1 MNYERNMDHYWAA
14 RGAEN
19 LGPMVFGRWRKMIE
33 YHLRITDKKQQRRIF
48 DNCVRK
54 GIFTRQKMARVCL
67 WFYTYVPPLLERVS
81 IEPSPVP
88 KTPPTPHPAP
98 VEPSGQD

>member
-1 MNYERNMDHYWAA
+1 MNYERTMDHYWAS

-19 LGPMVFGRWRKMIE
+19 LGPMVFARWRKMIH
-33 YHLRITDKKQQRRIF
+33 YHLRINDKQLQRRIF

-81 IEPSPVP
+81 IEPSPIL
-88 KTPPTPHPAP
+88 KTPPNHAPSPAAP
-98 VEPSGQD
+98 DDQD